1 VSTLEHRH
9 PHGPALGKRERRLAA
24 VVTRAVTVGT
34 ALAAVAVPA
43 ACGSSVASSSL
54 PLEQDFADCG
64 GFGMNDEIATVDC
77 PEGELRIVVSMP
89 AVSPMHLVPLR
100 FDERPRTLRVTGAAR
115 ATSGRAAWGLGCLAS
130 EPGEA
135 SRGYVLVMDDEGSL
149 AILRIEGSK
158 AADGRQATELGA
170 LATRRRA
177 IRRPAARHSLGLT
190 CATNGAGRAAL
201 EGAVDGRRLL
211 ATSDRSGFATYTA
224 ALPFVVAERPGTEV
238 RFDDVTASDAARHS

>member
-1 VSTLEHRH
+1 M
-9 PHGPALGKRERRLAA
+9 LA
-24 VVTRAVTVGT
+24 RAVTVGA
-34 ALAAVAVPA
+34 ALAAVAVST

-89 AVSPMHLVPLR
+89 AVSPMHFVPLR

-115 ATSGRAAWGLGCLAS
+115 ATSGGAAWGLGCLAS

-135 SRGYVLVMDDEGSL
+135 SRGYVLVMDEEGSL
-149 AILRIEGSK
+149 AIIRIEGSG
-158 AADGRQATELGA
+158 AGGGRQATELGA
-170 LATRRRA
+170 LVGRRRA
-177 IRRPAARHSLGLT
+177 IRRPTARHSLELT
-190 CATNGAGRAAL
+190 CATNASGRAAL
-201 EGAVDGRRLL
+201 EGSVDGRRWL

-224 ALPFVVAERPGTEV
+224 ALPFVVAGRPGTEV
-238 RFDDVTASDAARHS
+238 RFDDVTASAAARHS